1 MLPSRRSPPQMP
13 IGLGADLIAT
23 CLRQKRPAL
32 TDSGANQVMR
42 LKGSFKATRFYPI
55 VVEEEEDKMS
65 QLQQANFLQE
75 FSTALCATAHH
86 HEFDDI
92 HSPLLTRSPP
102 NLPLPNSTI
111 LPHQPTANSQLPK
124 CIFNRLS
131 SSCRRCAL
139 LRVEDASYRQVIA
152 ALRGHNTQ
160 AALPHPL
167 PYWSRLGSRGASEL
181 GCGAQGRR
189 TLVGD
194 FMGRSFIGHRIPLA
208 LAAYTGLSCA
218 RSALGTGEK

>member
-1 MLPSRRSPPQMP
+1 MKPEWVL
-13 IGLGADLIAT
+13 LGATPKPHRLDAIMT
-23 CLRQKRPAL
+23 NPYTRPF
-32 TDSGANQVMR
+32 S
-42 LKGSFKATRFYPI
+42 YPI

-124 CIFNRLS
+124 WYVPRPFS
-131 SSCRRCAL
+131 GG
-139 LRVEDASYRQVIA
+139 
-152 ALRGHNTQ
+152 LRGAKDAG
-160 AALPHPL
+160 AASAQP
-167 PYWSRLGSRGASEL
+167 RLL
-181 GCGAQGRR
+181 G
-189 TLVGD
+189 
-194 FMGRSFIGHRIPLA
+194 
-208 LAAYTGLSCA
+208 
-218 RSALGTGEK
+218 